1 MQWLSAKAA
10 DRGAGGDFRRSS
22 YNHMRN
28 ELREQKSQTLF
39 ERCNREFVRDFM
51 FSVNG
56 TFMIVCDEDVA
67 VVLYGT
73 FKHKCKRQNS
83 HLLNSG

>member
-39 ERCNREFVRDFM
+39 ERCNREFVWDF
-51 FSVNG
+51 
-56 TFMIVCDEDVA
+56 DV
-67 VVLYGT
+67 L
-73 FKHKCKRQNS
+73 CE
-83 HLLNSG
+83 